1 MSEPKKVK
9 FQCPNC
15 GSDQLKSI
23 EQADISQVSQK
34 IEIEDG
40 EIYLLNAKTE
50 INADGEYHYLCAKCG
65 KQIGDGTELKKHLIK
80 VSLINCVI

>member
-15 GSDQLKSI
+15 ASNSLKST
-23 EQADISQVSQK
+23 EKADIVQTSQK

-50 INADGEYHYLCAKCG
+50 INADGEYTYSCSNCG
-65 KQIGDGTELKKHLIK
+65 EQIGDETELRKHLI
-80 VSLINCVI
+80 